1 MFRVLWN
8 GKSAMLANQE
18 KLDSISNNLANVG
31 TTGYKRV
38 DVAFK
43 DLMQESLDRQGY
55 SVNDKSSYTG
65 TGVRASS
72 WVRDN
77 TQGQLQETKKSSNL
91 ALDGEGY
98 FRVKQADGS
107 VAYTRDGS
115 FKVDSNG
122 NLVDAKGN
130 FLDVEYAAGY
140 DKDNISLQDKISSDN
155 FTVDKQGN
163 ITLKESNK
171 IVGQVPVYTA
181 IGNDAFTSIGESL
194 YVPKNG
200 AQIVKSNDVDVLQGY
215 VENANVDMGKEFA
228 DMIVTQR
235 AFQLGSKAINTAD
248 EMWGMINNLKSR

>member
-38 DVAFK
+38 DVSFK
-43 DLMQESLDRQGY
+43 DLMQESLDKQGY
-55 SVNDKSSYTG
+55 PVNDKTAYTG
-65 TGVRASS
+65 TGVRTSS
-72 WVRDN
+72 WVRDDS
-77 TQGQLQETKKSSNL
+77 QGQLQETKKSSDL

-107 VAYTRDGS
+107 VAYSRDGS
-115 FKVDSNG
+115 FKVDTNG
-122 NLVDAKGN
+122 NLVDSQGN

-140 DKDNISLQDKISSDN
+140 NKDTVALQDKISSDN
-155 FTVDKQGN
+155 FAIDKQGT
-163 ITLKESNK
+163 ITLKDSNK
-171 IVGQVPVYTA
+171 VVGQVPVYTA
-181 IGNDAFTSIGESL
+181 VGNDAFTSVGDNL
-194 YVPKNG
+194 YVPKAG
-200 AQIVKSNDVDVLQGY
+200 AQVVKSTNVDVLQGY

-235 AFQLGSKAINTAD
+235 AFQLGSKAITTAD